1 MTRPN
6 NPKSLI
12 LCSGEDGELSRVGK
26 TSAAFFSYRK
36 RKTGRLEL
44 SGAVFGAENAATNAG
59 NHEVKPW
66 VRRVS
71 FGIVA
76 HDIGFISDQREN
88 GVDPNWEVQ
97 FNRPDWTWWRW
108 LGSPYPSIGVTP
120 NFNGETTAFYFR
132 IFNYE
137 FSLSNKFLDD
147 LTNDFTK
154 NLWISGGL
162 TRAIHT
168 GPLHKNEAKCIA
180 KSDCGFGSRVL
191 PRISL
196 EIDYTFWKN
205 HALSLFFDH
214 MSHQGVGCSCIQNEG
229 IDHTG
234 IRYHFTFNKPP
245 SPDISL
251 KEQAP

>member
-1 MTRPN
+1 MQW
-6 NPKSLI
+6 
-12 LCSGEDGELSRVGK
+12 EDGELSRVGK

>member
-1 MTRPN
+1 MASRI
-6 NPKSLI
+6 I
-12 LCSGEDGELSRVGK
+12 LALFLV
-26 TSAAFFSYRK
+26 F
-36 RKTGRLEL
+36 EL

-76 HDIGFISDQREN
+76 HDIGFISDNREN

-120 NFNGETTAFYFR
+120 NFNGETTAFYFG
-132 IFNYE
+132 IFTYE
-137 FSLSNKFLDD
+137 FSLSNKFLDG

-162 TRAIHT
+162 TTAIHT

-180 KSDCGFGSRVL
+180 KSVCGFVARVL
-191 PRISL
+191 PQFSL
-196 EIDYTFWKN
+196 EIGYTFWKS
-205 HALSLFFDH
+205 HALSIFFDH

-245 SPDISL
+245 SPDISVE
-251 KEQAP
+251 EQAP

>member
-1 MTRPN
+1 MNSRMIVVLFLFI
-6 NPKSLI
+6 SL
-12 LCSGEDGELSRVGK
+12 LAGSV
-26 TSAAFFSYRK
+26 SAAES
-36 RKTGRLEL
+36 
-44 SGAVFGAENAATNAG
+44 VAG
-59 NHEVKPW
+59 DADKSQEGKPW

-76 HDIGFISDQREN
+76 HDIGFISDKREN

-120 NFNGETTAFYFR
+120 NFNGETTAFYFG

-137 FSLSNKFLDD
+137 FSLSNRFLDD

-162 TRAIHT
+162 TTAIHT
-168 GPLHKNEAKCIA
+168 GPLHKNETKCKA
-180 KSDCGFGSRVL
+180 DSDCGFGSRVL

-196 EIDYTFWKN
+196 ELGYNFSKN
-205 HALSLFFDH
+205 HGLSLFFDH
-214 MSHQGVGCSCIQNEG
+214 MSHGSVGCSCIQNEG

-234 IRYHFTFNKPP
+234 IRYHFTFYTGT
-245 SPDISL
+245 
-251 KEQAP
+251 

>member
-1 MTRPN
+1 VQW
-6 NPKSLI
+6 
-12 LCSGEDGELSRVGK
+12 EDGELSRVGK

>member
-1 MTRPN
+1 
-6 NPKSLI
+6 
-12 LCSGEDGELSRVGK
+12 VGK

-229 IDHTG
+229 IDHAG
-234 IRYHFTFNKPP
+234 IAIILLLT
-245 SPDISL
+245 SL
-251 KEQAP
+251 LALT

>member
-162 TRAIHT
+162 TRGDSHRPATQERSEVHCKKRLWIWFSSST
-168 GPLHKNEAKCIA
+168 ADLVRNRLHLLEKSRIIA
-180 KSDCGFGSRVL
+180 FL
-191 PRISL
+191 
-196 EIDYTFWKN
+196 
-205 HALSLFFDH
+205 
-214 MSHQGVGCSCIQNEG
+214 
-229 IDHTG
+229 
-234 IRYHFTFNKPP
+234 
-245 SPDISL
+245 
-251 KEQAP
+251 